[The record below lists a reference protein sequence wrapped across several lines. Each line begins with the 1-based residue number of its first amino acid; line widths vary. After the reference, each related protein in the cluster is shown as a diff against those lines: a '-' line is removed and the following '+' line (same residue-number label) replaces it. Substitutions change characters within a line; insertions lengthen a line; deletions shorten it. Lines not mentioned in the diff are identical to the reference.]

1 MLEFSASVSPKTTP
15 PMPLNDLTL
24 AHHDVFVGDSESA
37 RLLRSLDWSESTLG
51 DPAGWPETLKL
62 ALRLMLTSRFEM
74 WVGWGP
80 DVLFFYNDAYRPTLG
95 IRHPDAMARP
105 TREVW
110 PEIWDDIEK
119 RVRVVY
125 DEGESTWDRALPLVI
140 ERSGRPE
147 ETYHTFSYSPLILG
161 PGQVGG
167 LFCTVTEETERVIS
181 ERRLASLRKLAAGLV
196 GTDSRAAVLRAV
208 HQCLEEAVNDL
219 PFGLLYLFDDRGR
232 ARLHCRSGLPDD
244 HALAPDL
251 LAPDAPA
258 PWPLR
263 EVLASATAFTV
274 DLCGRAD
281 MPPDRWGRPS
291 PTALLV
297 PLGAKGTARPLG
309 FLVAGLS
316 AVFQLSDDYRS
327 FVELL
332 AGQVAASLLNADAFE
347 RTRASRDRVWQ
358 NSRDLLVTV
367 GADGIFQAVNP
378 AWTDILGHRQEDVI
392 GRSFVEFVWPEDVEQ
407 TWQGLNDAVAS
418 RDLTDFENRYTH
430 LDGSYRWISWHTR
443 AEPDLVFAYGRDVTA
458 HKEAQAELA
467 AAQDELRQSQK
478 MEAVG
483 QLTGGIAHDFN
494 NLLAGISG
502 SLELLQRR
510 VDVGNFSGLER
521 YITIAQG
528 ASRRAAALT
537 QRLLA
542 FARRQT
548 LDPKATDVNRL
559 VNGMEDLIRRA
570 VGPDI
575 TLEVVGSG
583 GLWPTLID
591 RSQLENALLNL
602 CINARDA
609 MSPAG
614 GRLTIETSNKWL
626 DARGARERELTP
638 GQYVALCV
646 TDTGSGMAPE
656 VMARAFEPFYTTK
669 PLGQGTGLGLSMV
682 YGFARQSG
690 GQVRIYSEL
699 ARGTTICLYLPRH
712 NGDETEDLADPLL
725 PEAGGD
731 GETVLVIDDE
741 ESVRALIVE
750 VLREAGYRT
759 IDAADGPAGLAILQ
773 SAARV
778 DLLITDVGLPGG
790 MNGRQVADAARVSRP
805 DLRVLFI
812 TGYAENAVV
821 GNGHLEAGMAVLTK
835 PFAMAGLM
843 SSVHGLL
850 AA

>member
-1 MLEFSASVSPKTTP
+1 MQ
-15 PMPLNDLTL
+15 LNEMTL
-24 AHHDVFVGDSESA
+24 AHHEVFVGDSESA
-37 RLLRSLDWSESTLG
+37 RLLRAHDWSNSELG
-51 DPAGWPETLKL
+51 DASGWPETLKV

-80 DVLFFYNDAYRPTLG
+80 DVVFFYNDAYRPTLG
-95 IRHPDAMARP
+95 IKHPAAMARP

-119 RVRVVY
+119 RVRIVY
-125 DEGESTWDRALPLVI
+125 DQGQSTWDRALPLVL

-161 PGQVGG
+161 PGRVGG
-167 LFCTVTEETERVIS
+167 LFCTVTEETERVIN

-196 GTDSRAAVLRAV
+196 GTDSRQAVLKATRHAM
-208 HQCLEEAVNDL
+208 EEAVNDL
-219 PFGLLYLFDDRGR
+219 PFSLFYLFDDRGR
-232 ARLHCRSGLPDD
+232 ARLQCTNGLPAG
-244 HALAPDL
+244 HALAPEVMT
-251 LAPDAPA
+251 PGEPA
-258 PWPLR
+258 PWPLAG
-263 EVLASATAFTV
+263 VLAAATSFPV
-274 DLCGRAD
+274 DLNHRTD
-281 MPPDRWGRPS
+281 VPPDRWGRPP

-297 PLGAKGTARPLG
+297 PLGAKNAPKPLG

-316 AVFQLSDDYRS
+316 AVFALSDDYRS
-327 FVELL
+327 FVDLL
-332 AGQVAASLLNADAFE
+332 AGQITASLLNADAFE

-358 NSRDLLVTV
+358 NSRDLLVLV

-378 AWTDILGHRQEDVI
+378 AWTDILGHRQEDVV
-392 GRSFVEFVWPEDVEQ
+392 GHSFLEFIWPEDAALAQ
-407 TWQGLNDAVAS
+407 RGLDDAAVS

-430 LDGSYRWISWHTR
+430 LDGNPRWISWHTR
-443 AEPDLVFAYGRDVTA
+443 AEGDVVFAYGRDVTA

-467 AAQDELRQSQK
+467 TAQDELRQSQK

-510 VDVGNFSGLER
+510 VDVGNFTGLER

-559 VNGMEDLIRRA
+559 VSGMEELIRRA
-570 VGPDI
+570 VGPDV

-591 RSQLENALLNL
+591 QSQLENALLNL

-626 DARGARERELTP
+626 DSRGARERELTP

-646 TDTGSGMAPE
+646 TDTGSGMSPE
-656 VMARAFEPFYTTK
+656 VIARAFEPFYTTK

-699 ARGTTICLYLPRH
+699 DKGSTICLYLPRH
-712 NGDETEDLADPLL
+712 TGNAIEDTSDPLL
-725 PEAGGD
+725 PETGGD

-741 ESVRALIVE
+741 ESVRTLVVE

-759 IDAADGPAGLAILQ
+759 LDAADGPAGLAVLQ
-773 SAARV
+773 SAARI

-790 MNGRQVADAARVSRP
+790 MNGRQVADAARVSRQ

-812 TGYAENAVV
+812 TGYAENAAV

-835 PFAMAGLM
+835 PFSMAGLV
-843 SSVHGLL
+843 SSVNGLL
-850 AA
+850 GR

>member
-1 MLEFSASVSPKTTP
+1 
-15 PMPLNDLTL
+15 MPLQDTTQV
-24 AHHDVFVGDSESA
+24 HHDVFVGDSESA
-37 RLLRSLDWSESTLG
+37 RLLRAHDWTTSGLG
-51 DPAGWPETLKL
+51 DPSGWPETLKV

-80 DVLFFYNDAYRPTLG
+80 DVVFFYNDAYRPTLG
-95 IRHPDAMARP
+95 IKHPAAMARP

-110 PEIWDDIEK
+110 PEIWDDIEQ
-119 RVRVVY
+119 RVRLVY
-125 DEGESTWDRALPLVI
+125 DHGQSTWDRALPLVL

-161 PGQVGG
+161 PGRVGG
-167 LFCTVTEETERVIS
+167 LFCTVTEETDRVIS

-196 GTDSRAAVLRAV
+196 GTDSREAVLRAT
-208 HQCLEEAVNDL
+208 HRCLREATDDL
-219 PFGLLYLFDDRGR
+219 PFSLLYLFDDQGH
-232 ARLHCRSGLPDD
+232 AQLQCATGLPAD
-244 HALAPDL
+244 HALAPPAV
-251 LAPDAPA
+251 APDASGI
-258 PWPLR
+258 WPLAR
-263 EVLASATAFTV
+263 VLASATSFT
-274 DLCGRAD
+274 LELGRRTD
-281 MPPDRWGRPS
+281 MPPGRWGRPS
-291 PTALLV
+291 STALMV
-297 PLGAKGTARPLG
+297 PLGAKGSDRPLG

-316 AVFQLSDDYRS
+316 AVFDLSDDYRS
-327 FVELL
+327 FVDLL
-332 AGQVAASLLNADAFE
+332 AGQVTASLVNADAFE
-347 RTRASRDRVWQ
+347 RTRAARDRVWR
-358 NSRDLLVTV
+358 NSRDLLVMV
-367 GADGIFQAVNP
+367 SAEGIFEAVNP
-378 AWTDILGHRQEDVI
+378 AWTDILGHRQEDVV
-392 GRSFVEFVWPEDVEQ
+392 GRSFLDFVWPEDTVLASD
-407 TWQGLNDAVAS
+407 GLATAVS
-418 RDLTDFENRYTH
+418 KDLTDYENRYRH
-430 LDGSYRWISWHTR
+430 IDGGYRWISWHTR
-443 AEPDLVFAYGRDVTA
+443 AEPGMVFAYGRDVTA
-458 HKEAQAELA
+458 HKESQAELA
-467 AAQDELRQSQK
+467 AAQEELRQSQK

-510 VDVGNFSGLER
+510 VDLGNFTGMER

-548 LDPKATDVNRL
+548 LDPQATDVNRL
-559 VNGMEDLIRRA
+559 VSGMEELIRRA
-570 VGPDI
+570 VGPDV

-626 DARGARERELTP
+626 DSRGARERELTP

-646 TDTGSGMAPE
+646 TDTGSGMTPE
-656 VMARAFEPFYTTK
+656 VVARAFEPFYTTK

-699 ARGTTICLYLPRH
+699 DKGTTICLYLPRH
-712 NGDETEDLADPLL
+712 TGVAAEEPTDPQL
-725 PEAGGD
+725 PEAGSD

-741 ESVRALIVE
+741 ESVRTLIVE
-750 VLREAGYRT
+750 VLQEAGYRT
-759 IDAADGPAGLAILQ
+759 LDADTGPAGLAILR
-773 SAARV
+773 SAARI

-790 MNGRQVADAARVSRP
+790 MNGRQVADAARVSRG

-812 TGYAENAVV
+812 TGYAENAAV

-835 PFAMAGLM
+835 PFAMAELLT
-843 SSVHGLL
+843 SANGLL
-850 AA
+850 GR